1 MMGFTDNCAFTIG
14 SHMTKTLISEQV
26 SCELSHACRTKIA
39 NIDHEQFFL
48 LYFKYEFIPNI
59 ELIWSRSFGYKRVD
73 GVQAIER
80 MGQFKITI
88 THSRIIV
95 EFNRSIQ

>member
-39 NIDHEQFFL
+39 NIDHEHYYISSMNSYQIL
-48 LYFKYEFIPNI
+48 N
-59 ELIWSRSFGYKRVD
+59 SFGVD
-73 GVQAIER
+73 HLAINVSTAFRQLREW
-80 MGQFKITI
+80 GNSKLQ
-88 THSRIIV
+88 SRTA
-95 EFNRSIQ
+95 E